1 MTVAEFL
8 RLAPFSLGTITILLA
23 AGGLLFGHAYG
34 RYGDDAAISFLL
46 RWRFVAA
53 AVFVVPG
60 PVLMLVSFGRGEV
73 PSWLSSTLAAGLIGA
88 GIGAT
93 ISVVVYLIVCVSRP
107 GMFLASVGK
116 RVTVPRV
123 NRYARARRWRQDD
136 EFASDLAAREYR
148 WIGFGLPIQGHEVAA
163 ASRSRAARWVV
174 VKRWMKIHR
183 WALRFYR
190 TDPSEMLFDAA
201 AAGLKNG
208 NMRTWR
214 SALEVI
220 GRRLQSRK
228 LDAAAAE
235 IVVANAHALEEFAH
249 RQGSEDSKIRLC
261 AALGE
266 IGGVR
271 LEDESAT
278 IVARGI
284 STLAERRLGEHGPVL
299 AAIEA
304 LRSMSLRNPTA
315 AVRTAGWLGQHLA
328 NVAPPAAVYG
338 FDGERHD
345 HPTRALF
352 GLLTDLAERAERGD
366 DGQLNDAIVD
376 ACAMIARSMPG
387 RQDRETMDTLAFALS
402 RAGIAAARH
411 YGAGKEWHGTY
422 DAVTG
427 LLRLHEA
434 MSHTPQHAED
444 DGNAAWIAEE
454 IATIGCWVVANSK
467 DVGVKTWNGR
477 SDMAVVVADELLK
490 LPKASVGIAFI
501 ELIVRQHNSHIPAAQ
516 RDAFIALCQRM
527 AGDLLGLR
535 IFLDEREDDRAPFE
549 ES

>member
-53 AVFVVPG
+53 AAFVVPG
-60 PVLMLVSFGRGEV
+60 PALMLVSFGRGEV
-73 PSWLSSTLAAGLIGA
+73 PSWLSSTLAAGLIGV

-93 ISVVVYLIVCVSRP
+93 ILVVVYLIVCVSRP

-123 NRYARARRWRQDD
+123 NRYAQARRWRQDD
-136 EFASDLAAREYR
+136 EFSSDLAAREYR
-148 WIGFGLPIQGHEVAA
+148 WIGFGLSIHGHEVAA
-163 ASRSRAARWVV
+163 TSRSRRACWVA
-174 VKRWMKIHR
+174 VKQWMKLHR
-183 WALRFYR
+183 WGLRFYR

-214 SALEVI
+214 SALEVV

-235 IVVANAHALEEFAH
+235 VVVANAHALEEFAH
-249 RQGSEDSKIRLC
+249 RQGSEDCKIRLC

-271 LEDESAT
+271 LKDESAT

-284 STLAERRLGEHGPVL
+284 STLAERRLVEHGPVL

-304 LRSMSLRNPTA
+304 LQSVSTRNPTP

-328 NVAPPAAVYG
+328 NVPPPVAVYG
-338 FDGERHD
+338 FDGERLD

-352 GLLTDLAERAERGD
+352 ALLNELAERAATDD
-366 DGQLNDAIVD
+366 DGQLNDVIID
-376 ACAMIARSMPG
+376 ACAMISRSLPG
-387 RQDRETMDTLAFALS
+387 QQDRETINTLTFALS

-411 YGAGKEWHGTY
+411 YGADEEWHGIY

-434 MSHTPQHAED
+434 ISQTLQHAED
-444 DGNAAWIAEE
+444 DGNGPGIAEE
-454 IATIGCWVVANSK
+454 IATIGCRVIANTK
-467 DVGVKTWNGR
+467 DVGLTSWNGR
-477 SDMAVVVADELLK
+477 SDMAVVVADQLLK
-490 LPKASVGIAFI
+490 LPKASVGKAFV
-501 ELIVRQHNSHIPAAQ
+501 ELLVRQHNSHLPSAQ

-527 AGDLLGLR
+527 TGDLLGLR
-535 IFLDEREDDRAPFE
+535 RFLDEREDDRAPFDE
-549 ES
+549 N